1 MRPVFI
7 SPFKKYVRYNNLNF
21 KRVVNLMSELSEENL
36 VRFTGSDTFTEW
48 SPVFRK
54 SLLTEG
60 ALFVAEQG
68 DAYWLFDLIETHLK
82 VNSRECFVEASLSVS
97 GSSGVVELTDGDGVC
112 LASQELGFTD
122 FPEPGVTIW
131 SVVNEHGG
139 RTHMLPSEY

>member
-1 MRPVFI
+1 
-7 SPFKKYVRYNNLNF
+7 
-21 KRVVNLMSELSEENL
+21 MSELSEDNL
-36 VRFTGSDTFTEW
+36 RCFTGSDTFTKW
-48 SPVFRK
+48 SPLFRK

-60 ALFVAEQG
+60 ALFVAEQAG
-68 DAYWLFDLIETHLK
+68 AYWLFDLIESHLM
-82 VNSRECFVEASLSVS
+82 VDIREHHVVASLSVS
-97 GSSGVVELTDGDGVC
+97 GSSGVVELTDGNGVC